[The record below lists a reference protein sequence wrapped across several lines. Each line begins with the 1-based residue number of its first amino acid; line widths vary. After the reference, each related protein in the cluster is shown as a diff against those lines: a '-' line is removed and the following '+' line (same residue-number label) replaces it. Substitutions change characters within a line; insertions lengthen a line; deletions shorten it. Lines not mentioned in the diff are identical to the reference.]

1 MKVLFGTNITENRKN
16 TDTDCKE
23 LIIRTVPESYYDSF
37 DEDAATENVSSDGKK
52 RLKRLTKAVFL
63 ILLRIMLGVAAFA
76 SLAGVMVSIGEESEG
91 IKDVIFSVKDNLL
104 LFVSSSAVLC
114 VSLLLLYRIK
124 SAERKAQEKA
134 YSEIDEKNK
143 REDEEYEREV
153 NAFLGVPPSAQTV
166 EVISADYKIK
176 NENVYL
182 KPGII
187 TLFFN
192 NEIKMFTKN
201 KTLYL
206 ADEENCYSLSL
217 EGEKKIFKI
226 EDRLTLLC
234 WNKEQS
240 YKEGKFK
247 EFGIKRTPVGNYI
260 IKEYYFLEVNISG
273 EKYRLYFPPYEL
285 KKIISITGAKVQE

>member
-16 TDTDCKE
+16 IDTDCKE

-52 RLKRLTKAVFL
+52 RLRRLTKAVFL

-206 ADEENCYSLSL
+206 ADEENCYALSL

-240 YKEGKFK
+240 YKEGKIK

>member
-1 MKVLFGTNITENRKN
+1 MKVLFGTNITDNKKNREQ
-16 TDTDCKE
+16 DCKE
-23 LIIRTVPESYYDSF
+23 LIVRSVPESYYDSF
-37 DEDAATENVSSDGKK
+37 EEDTEADNVASDGNT
-52 RLKRLTKAVFL
+52 RLKRFAKAVL
-63 ILLRIMLGVAAFA
+63 KILVRCILGIASFT
-76 SLAGVMVSIGEESEG
+76 SLAGVLMSIGEESEG
-91 IKDVIFSVKDNLL
+91 IRDVIFSVKENLV
-104 LFVSSSAVLC
+104 LFLVSSVVLC
-114 VSLLLLYRIK
+114 MSLLLLYRIK
-124 SAERKAQEKA
+124 NKEREEEEKA
-134 YSEIDEKNK
+134 YKETDDKI
-143 REDEEYEREV
+143 ERENEKYEKDV
-153 NAFLGVPPSAQTV
+153 YAFLAVPPSAQTV

-206 ADEENCYSLSL
+206 ADEENCYALSL